1 MQKSESL
8 DLHPNPRKSLISQAF
23 SRFFLCILVNNTTLS
38 MCLGRIHPLS
48 LDSTEKYPYNLK
60 SVSASCCLTSLRSK
74 ALKLPRCT
82 NISLAL
88 YRFSMADKLKFCN
101 LLTKVSLTFFSQPIL
116 LKNFTHAS
124 QVNYLLYFST
134 FHLSYS

>member
-1 MQKSESL
+1 M
-8 DLHPNPRKSLISQAF
+8 P
-23 SRFFLCILVNNTTLS
+23 
-38 MCLGRIHPLS
+38 
-48 LDSTEKYPYNLK
+48 
-60 SVSASCCLTSLRSK
+60 VSSK

-116 LKNFTHAS
+116 LKNFTPAS
-124 QVNYLLYFST
+124 QVNYLFYFST